1 MFFKKGVNCEVAVP
15 QPNLLAMCELTI
27 FYTLYTLT
35 KSDLASWAIVI
46 GNNKVA
52 YILSKDQ
59 ANKLLRIKFYKY
71 MLYVN

>member
-1 MFFKKGVNCEVAVP
+1 VKSLYLYV
-15 QPNLLAMCELTI
+15 PNLLAMCELTI
-27 FYTLYTLT
+27 FYTLYILT